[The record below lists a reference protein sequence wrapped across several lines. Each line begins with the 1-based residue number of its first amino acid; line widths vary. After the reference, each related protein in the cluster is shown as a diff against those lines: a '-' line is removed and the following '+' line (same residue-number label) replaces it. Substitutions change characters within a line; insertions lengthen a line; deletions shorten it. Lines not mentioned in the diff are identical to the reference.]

1 MAPRNNTYRH
11 ALFLAGVTV
20 LLAGCAAP
28 SRRLSGRHLDLYAH
42 LDPTLCEE
50 LLAHADRYVEAI
62 SQLLEK
68 PVPHAPLQVLA
79 FRSQLELGPYLLQH
93 CPKHFDSR
101 AACYQTREG
110 YVVAVSR
117 YTDHQKTLRDL
128 RHELTHYVLASHFYD
143 LPPWID
149 EGLAQFVEA
158 GEPFGQ
164 INRPRLSSL
173 VRQLRRK
180 KPLLEKLVAKAPGKK
195 LTRSEY
201 AQAWGLAFF
210 LMKDERF
217 GPQRLRAYLKRVR
230 AGEETSAFIDC
241 LGAHPQAIEQDWR
254 RFILSVEPDDPP
266 P

>member
-20 LLAGCAAP
+20 FLVGCSAP
-28 SRRLSGRHLDLYAH
+28 SRRLSGRHLDLYADFH
-42 LDPTLCEE
+42 PAACQE
-50 LLAHADRYVEAI
+50 LLAHADRCVESI

-68 PVPHAPLQVLA
+68 PLPHAPLQVLA

-101 AACYQTREG
+101 AACYQTPEG

-117 YTDHQKTLRDL
+117 YTDQDKTLRDL

-180 KPLLEKLVAKAPGKK
+180 KLILEKLVAKAPGTK
-195 LTRSEY
+195 LSRSEY
-201 AQAWGLAFF
+201 AQAWGLVFF
-210 LMKDERF
+210 LMKDKRF
-217 GPQRLRAYLKRVR
+217 GPQRLRAYLKDVR
-230 AGEETSAFIDC
+230 AGRETSAFIDC
-241 LGAHPQAIEQDWR
+241 LGAHPKAVEQDWR
-254 RFILSVEPDDPP
+254 RFILRVRTDNPP

>member
-1 MAPRNNTYRH
+1 MRPRHIARRKILVV
-11 ALFLAGVTV
+11 AAVSV

-28 SRRLSGRHLDLYAH
+28 SRRLNGRHLDLYAD
-42 LDPTLCEE
+42 LEPALCDE
-50 LLAHADRYVEAI
+50 LLAHADRCVESVSRLI
-62 SQLLEK
+62 EK
-68 PVPHAPLQVLA
+68 PVPDTPLKVLA

-101 AACYQTREG
+101 AACYETTGG

-117 YTDHQKTLRDL
+117 YTDSEKTLRDL

-158 GEPFGQ
+158 GESFGQ

-180 KPLLEKLVAKAPGKK
+180 KPILEELVAKAPGKK

-201 AQAWGLAFF
+201 AQAWGLVFF
-210 LMKDERF
+210 LMKDRRF
-217 GPQRLRAYLKRVR
+217 GPQRLRAYLKRVH

-241 LGAHPQAIEQDWR
+241 LGADPQAIEQDWR